1 MDLLVRYYNLKGSRL
16 FILIAIL
23 NLLLLFIS
31 RTGLI
36 NEIVFYNTFSEQFTY
51 DRSLKLFDDMNRFSW
66 IGYVLSPLI
75 LLIKFSLVSIVI
87 YIGIVFIDI
96 RDKISLGSV
105 FRVVMAGEIVF
116 ICAGAAK
123 FLWFYLFAGNYD
135 LNDLGF
141 FYPLSLINFFQ
152 TGDVNKLWV
161 FPLQTINLFQI
172 IYITSIAFGLNKVC
186 QIRKSDSEKIVLV
199 SYLPAM
205 VLWIALIMF
214 ISIDFSL

>member
-1 MDLLVRYYNLKGSRL
+1 MDLMSRYYNLKGLRL

-23 NLLLLFIS
+23 NMVLLFLS

-51 DRSLKLFDDMNRFSW
+51 DRALKLFDDMNRFSW
-66 IGYVLSPLI
+66 IGYVLSPI
-75 LLIKFSLVSIVI
+75 LLLLRFSLISIVI
-87 YIGIVFIDI
+87 YTGIVFIDI

-105 FRVVMAGEIVF
+105 FKVVMASEIVF
-116 ICAGAAK
+116 VVAGTFK
-123 FLWFYLFAGNYD
+123 FFWFYLFAGNYD

-141 FYPLSLINFFQ
+141 FYPLSLINFFN
-152 TGDVNKLWV
+152 TGEVNKLWI

-172 IYITSIAFGLNKVC
+172 VYVISIASGLNKVC
-186 QIRKSDSEKIVLV
+186 KIGKSDSEKIVLI

-214 ISIDFSL
+214 ISIDNSL